1 MIIRVEG
8 LHAKDRPRFTKQGG
22 KYTPK
27 KTTAY
32 EKKIR
37 DAYIAAADKEV
48 YMDGQPVVVVVRVYK
63 QVLKSWSNKK
73 KRRVIDEGIPPT
85 TMPDVDNYLKI
96 AMDGLN
102 GLAYKDDRQ
111 VVNAIVSKEH
121 TYAESYM
128 TIEILPF
135 VSKGEE

>member
-8 LHAKDRPRFTKQGG
+8 LHAKDRPKFTRQGRT
-22 KYTPK
+22 YTPK
-27 KTTAY
+27 KTKAY
-32 EKKIR
+32 EEKIR
-37 DAYIAAADKEV
+37 DAYIAAADKEA
-48 YMDGQPVVVVVRVYK
+48 YMDGQPVVIMVRVYK

-73 KRRVIDEGIPPT
+73 KQQIINGGIPPT
-85 TMPDVDNYLKI
+85 TKPDVDNFLKI
-96 AMDGLN
+96 VMDGLN
-102 GLAYKDDRQ
+102 GLAYKDDCQ
-111 VVNAIVSKEH
+111 VVNATVSKEH